1 MTRLMASNDQQSRRD
16 LLKGA
21 VSSIVIFGAASNYRP
36 ALAAPRDRQIENLIS
51 RMTIQEK
58 AGQLSIFSDSTRIPT
73 GPINPNATPT
83 TTDDIKNQIRSGK
96 ITALF
101 SARGAAGAREYQ
113 RISLEETRMKIPMVF
128 AADIIHGCI
137 TQFPIPLGEAA
148 SFDTDLAMRTAAAA
162 AFEST
167 ATAIHWTFAPMVD
180 VARDQRWGRVAEGA
194 GEDTYLGEQM
204 AKARV
209 KGFQGDNLKSETTVL
224 ACAKHFAAYGAVQG
238 GMDYNTADIPE
249 TTLRQVHLPPF
260 KAAFDAGALSTM
272 SSFNDIAG
280 VPSTGNHHLLTD
292 ILRGE
297 WAFKGLVV
305 SDYTS
310 EAEMINHGFAKDGRD
325 ATKKS
330 IMAGCDMSMQSGLY
344 WDHLP
349 DLVAKGEV
357 LMRVVD
363 EAVRR
368 VLGVK
373 KALGL
378 FENPYRSMSVERE
391 VQDMRKPENIALARE
406 AARKSVVL
414 IKNEG
419 DILPLKKSGQKIAL
433 IGPLGDDKTQTL
445 GCWAIFPDFDNA
457 VTLAQG
463 LGSQIVDR
471 ANLKVV
477 KGCEVNA
484 AIEGGIAS
492 AMAAAQAAD
501 VVILAVGETQDMSGE
516 AQSRVEIT
524 IPKAQQDLADA
535 IAATGK
541 PIVVVLTHGRALELQ
556 GAIKNAQA
564 IMAAWFLGS
573 ESGNGLADLIFGD
586 FSPSARLPVSFPL
599 RSGQQ
604 PLYYNHRRTGRPQ
617 TTTNGT
623 EYRTRYREAAF
634 EALYSFGHGLT
645 YSKIEY
651 GPTQISGPQMPM
663 NGQIAV
669 TATIKNSGIR
679 QAREVVQFYVHDKV
693 ASITQPVRLLKD
705 FKLVDL
711 AAGETKTIEFILTKQ
726 DLAFV
731 RANLRHEAEAG
742 EFDVWIAPSSVGG
755 VAAKVVLTA

>member
-1 MTRLMASNDQQSRRD
+1 MNQRAKNNIAISRRSI
-16 LLKGA
+16 LKGA

-36 ALAAPRDRQIENLIS
+36 AVAAPRDRQIENLIS

-73 GPINPNATPT
+73 GPINPNVVPT

-148 SFDTDLAMRTAAAA
+148 SFDTDLAMRTARAA

-167 ATAIHWTFAPMVD
+167 ATAIHWIFAPMVD

-194 GEDTYLGEQM
+194 GEDPYLGEQM

-209 KGFQGDNLKSETTVL
+209 KGFQGDTLKSETTVL

-238 GMDYNTADIPE
+238 GMDYNTVDIPE

-280 VPSTGNHHLLTD
+280 VPSTGNRYLLTD

-297 WAFKGLVV
+297 WGFQGLVV

-325 ATKKS
+325 ATKIS
-330 IMAGCDMSMQSGLY
+330 ILAGCDMSMQSGLY

-357 LMRVVD
+357 PMRVVD
-363 EAVRR
+363 SAVRR
-368 VLGVK
+368 VLHVK

-391 VQDMRKPENIALARE
+391 TADMRKPETIALARE
-406 AARKSVVL
+406 AARKSVVML
-414 IKNEG
+414 KNEG
-419 DILPLKKSGQKIAL
+419 DVLPLKKAGQRIAL
-433 IGPLGDDKTQTL
+433 IGPLADDKSQTL
-445 GCWAIFPDFDNA
+445 GCWAIFPDFENS
-457 VTLAQG
+457 VTLAKG
-463 LGSQIVDR
+463 LEGQIADKS
-471 ANLKVV
+471 NLVVV
-477 KGCEVNA
+477 KGAEINAPVDGGIAAAVNA
-484 AIEGGIAS
+484 AL
-492 AMAAAQAAD
+492 QAD
-501 VVILAVGETQDMSGE
+501 VVVLALGESQDMSGE

-524 IPKAQQDLADA
+524 IPKAQQDLAEA
-535 IAATGK
+535 VAATGK

-556 GAIKNAQA
+556 GAIKNAQG
-564 IMAAWFLGS
+564 ILAAWFLGS

-586 FSPSARLPVSFPL
+586 FSPSGRLPVSFPL

-617 TTTNGT
+617 TTVNGT
-623 EYRTRYREAAF
+623 EYRSRYREAAF
-634 EALYSFGHGLT
+634 EALYPFGHGLT
-645 YSKIEY
+645 YSKVDY
-651 GPTQISGPQMPM
+651 GPTIIDREQISSRLQ
-663 NGQIAV
+663 ARV
-669 TATIKNSGIR
+669 TATIINRGTREVS
-679 QAREVVQFYVHDKV
+679 EVVQLYIHDKV
-693 ASITQPVRLLKD
+693 ASITQPVRLLKN
-705 FKLVDL
+705 FKLVNL
-711 AAGETKTIEFILTKQ
+711 GPGETKTVEFVLTTQ
-726 DLAFV
+726 ELGFV
-731 RANLRHEAEAG
+731 RANLKNEVEAG
-742 EFDVWIAPSSVGG
+742 EFDVWIAPSAVGG
-755 VAAKVVLTA
+755 TSAKITVAA